1 MKITLAYIPAE
12 EQEATAALDAL
23 LEHHPTEKVRK
34 SDRNPP
40 FKHIYVTTRNGANYC
55 KPSGIA

>member
-1 MKITLAYIPAE
+1 MKITLAYIPDE
-12 EQEATAALDAL
+12 EQDAAVALDAL
-23 LEHHPTEKVRK
+23 LEHHPTAKVRK
-34 SDRNPP
+34 SDQNPP

>member
-1 MKITLAYIPAE
+1 MKITLAYIPEE
-12 EQEATAALDAL
+12 EQEASTYLAALVNL
-23 LEHHPTEKVRK
+23 YPTAKVRK
-34 SDRNPP
+34 SDQNPP